1 MILNIQTWALKLCGN
16 SYKVDSHLYAYI
28 SDYWNFSPKYTQG
41 PPFEILYYI
50 QYDCRGMIKDI
61 LYHITQYSFLRGK
74 CLKP

>member
-41 PPFEILYYI
+41 PPFEILYYS
-50 QYDCRGMIKDI
+50 M
-61 LYHITQYSFLRGK
+61 TVEVW
-74 CLKP
+74 LKTSSTT